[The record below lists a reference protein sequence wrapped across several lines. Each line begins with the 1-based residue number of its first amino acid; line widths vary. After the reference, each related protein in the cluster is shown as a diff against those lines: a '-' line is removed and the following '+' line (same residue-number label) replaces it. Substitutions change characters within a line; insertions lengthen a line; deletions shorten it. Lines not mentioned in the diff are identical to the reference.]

1 MYTLL
6 RSLICCDPIISHIMG
21 DVYSDFTHFEQF
33 GTLHKTRDIAMDIML
48 QRILE
53 LLGSKHGAA
62 QEMVRA
68 LELPK
73 NIVTEWKAGRK
84 SSYRKYAPQIADYF
98 GVSLDWLSGLTDE
111 RTKKTP
117 SEDEVEDE
125 RIIKLRAKL
134 SDMSGEQLD
143 KLIAMM
149 DLMGI

>member
-1 MYTLL
+1 
-6 RSLICCDPIISHIMG
+6 
-21 DVYSDFTHFEQF
+21 
-33 GTLHKTRDIAMDIML
+33 MDIML

-111 RTKKTP
+111 RIKKTP

-125 RIIKLRAKL
+125 RIIQLRAKL
-134 SDMSGEQLD
+134 DTMDGEQLD
-143 KLIAMM
+143 RLIAMM
-149 DLMGI
+149 DLMGL